1 MAERAS
7 SNQATF
13 PSLSEPVWN
22 VDSLCRHLSYQLKA
36 AWPLS
41 SDFWHQQGI
50 RAVTH
55 WIFSLFQIGL
65 CKLWRWF
72 FCERPCTSADSEKT
86 QTKNHATFKV
96 TFFFSIF
103 CCAICSST
111 GYFDHALNCCH
122 MIGWLDIC
130 INKQLK
136 RCAFTKIQQIAY
148 ASNHEQRHEHN
159 NWSLILYS
167 SQCYA
172 ALPSRV
178 HFNTHKSQTCFAFF
192 SAPTLIGEPQL
203 EFAKIHFELVK
214 YDR

>member
-1 MAERAS
+1 MV
-7 SNQATF
+7 
-13 PSLSEPVWN
+13 L
-22 VDSLCRHLSYQLKA
+22 
-36 AWPLS
+36 
-41 SDFWHQQGI
+41 
-50 RAVTH
+50 
-55 WIFSLFQIGL
+55 
-65 CKLWRWF
+65 
-72 FCERPCTSADSEKT
+72 CERPCTSADSEKT

-96 TFFFSIF
+96 TYFFFSIF

-130 INKQLK
+130 LNKQLK

-148 ASNHEQRHEHN
+148 ASNHEQRHEHI

-178 HFNTHKSQTCFAFF
+178 NFNTHKSQTYFAFF
-192 SAPTLIGEPQL
+192 FCTYTDWWATVGVCKDSFWVG
-203 EFAKIHFELVK
+203 
-214 YDR
+214 

>member
-1 MAERAS
+1 MSKVFS
-7 SNQATF
+7 SSEL
-13 PSLSEPVWN
+13 SLTGYFLFFKSVSVNSGDGFVWTSLYISRLWKNSDQEPCN
-22 VDSLCRHLSYQLKA
+22 IQSHIY
-36 AWPLS
+36 
-41 SDFWHQQGI
+41 
-50 RAVTH
+50 
-55 WIFSLFQIGL
+55 
-65 CKLWRWF
+65 
-72 FCERPCTSADSEKT
+72 
-86 QTKNHATFKV
+86 
-96 TFFFSIF
+96 FFSIF

-148 ASNHEQRHEHN
+148 ASNHEQRHEHI

-178 HFNTHKSQTCFAFF
+178 NFNTHKSQTYFAFF
-192 SAPTLIGEPQL
+192 FCTYTDWWATVGVCKDSFWVG
-203 EFAKIHFELVK
+203 
-214 YDR
+214 